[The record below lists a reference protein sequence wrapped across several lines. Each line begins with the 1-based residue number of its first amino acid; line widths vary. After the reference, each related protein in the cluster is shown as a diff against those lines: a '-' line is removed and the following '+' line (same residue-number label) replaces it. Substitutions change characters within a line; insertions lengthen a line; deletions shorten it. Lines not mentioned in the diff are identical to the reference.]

1 MDQIGV
7 AGASYRHVGTDEI
20 AAFTIPKAEIPAR
33 LAALREAL
41 GTSEIVYLATCNRV
55 EVVYA
60 MPEGGEARD
69 CRSELF
75 EALTGR
81 APQPGEARASLRAWT
96 GEAAI
101 EHVFLVACGLDSA
114 QAGER
119 EIAAQLREAW
129 EAARTANVSG
139 RTLDRVLGEALSM
152 ASRMQGLAAGA
163 KPVSLAELAADRM
176 RRHYAEQ
183 PGTIAMIGVSPMTRR
198 CGALLHEAGVP
209 LLVVNRTLDTALEW
223 AQTVGAEAI
232 SLEEFRAR
240 PRSVSGIV
248 VATGGSEPVLD
259 AMALARL
266 THLPS
271 KPPLI
276 VDFGLPP
283 NVDPDAA
290 SHAGIT
296 RIGMDEMIHAAQE
309 RRMSQL
315 LRLAPVRAAID
326 ERLARLRAQL
336 ATRAIGKQLAELRGS
351 FEQIATAEAER
362 ALSGELARL
371 GGEDQEHVRR
381 FATMLARRLAHL
393 PLAGMRAAAEHGT
406 AEMVDAF
413 FREARLQRSVR
424 NGADGEA
431 PAAISAASTDGQPRA
446 GHTSAPIQKGS
457 R

>member
-20 AAFTIPKAEIPAR
+20 AAFTIPKAEIPGR

-60 MPEGGEARD
+60 MPEGTTARD

-75 EALTGR
+75 QALTGR
-81 APQPGEARASLRAWT
+81 APQAGEARTSLRAWT
-96 GEAAI
+96 GEAAM
-101 EHVFLVACGLDSA
+101 EHVFLLACGLDSA

-129 EAARTANVSG
+129 ELARTANVSG

-152 ASRMQGLAAGA
+152 ASRMQRLAAGA
-163 KPVSLAELAADRM
+163 KPISLAELAAERM
-176 RRHYAEQ
+176 LKAHAEL
-183 PGTIAMIGVSPMTRR
+183 PGTVALIGVSPMTRR

-209 LLVVNRTLDTALEW
+209 LLVVNRTLGTAQEW
-223 AQTVGAEAI
+223 AQTVGAQAM
-232 SLEEFRAR
+232 SLDEFRAH
-240 PRSVSGIV
+240 PRAVTGIV
-248 VATGGSEPVLD
+248 VATGGAGPVLD
-259 AMALARL
+259 SEALSRIAALR
-266 THLPS
+266 T

-276 VDFGLPP
+276 IDFGLPP
-283 NVDPDAA
+283 NIEPAAA
-290 SHAGIT
+290 SAAQIP
-296 RIGMDEMIHAAQE
+296 RIGMDEMIQAAQE

-336 ATRAIGKQLAELRGS
+336 ATRAIGRQLAELRSS
-351 FEQIATAEAER
+351 FEQIASAEADR
-362 ALSGELARL
+362 ALTEEMAGLDSEDQARL
-371 GGEDQEHVRR
+371 RR
-381 FATMLARRLAHL
+381 FASALARRLAHL
-393 PLAGMRAAAEHGT
+393 PLAGIRAAAEHGSEET
-406 AEMVDAF
+406 IDTF
-413 FREARLQRSVR
+413 FREARLQRPTR
-424 NGADGEA
+424 GA
-431 PAAISAASTDGQPRA
+431 PAPDAEPAAR
-446 GHTSAPIQKGS
+446 HTSISTEKGS